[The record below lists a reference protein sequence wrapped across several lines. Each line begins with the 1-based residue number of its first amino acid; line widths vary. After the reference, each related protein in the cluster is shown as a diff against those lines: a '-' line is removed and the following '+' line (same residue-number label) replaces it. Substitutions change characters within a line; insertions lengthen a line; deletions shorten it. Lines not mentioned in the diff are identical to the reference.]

1 MLLNG
6 ALFLLLTCFSGLVY
20 GEVAANFNNCLQFF
34 YRNEPPKGITGPDYR
49 HICQLYHNAYRFATL
64 YNIKYRTPLYSAYK
78 LHSPDGK
85 RPRPDWMIEPQL
97 ANSKGD
103 KSMMY
108 IKNPDQNVKESQA
121 VNDDYTNSGFTRG
134 HLAPSS
140 HQATKD
146 DRTATFTLTNI
157 VPQAAISNNQEW
169 NKFEQNLSARFKN
182 VCKDKLYVVTGIIP
196 YQSGEHKIKD
206 RVFIPEYIWSAY
218 CCNDNNVG
226 KDQGK
231 YFPTYAAVGR
241 NDPNSGDDV
250 VKKSP
255 KNSGYDVREMPLEE
269 LEAILKKRLNMNITL
284 FDGHCGAK

>member
-1 MLLNG
+1 MLPNG

-34 YRNEPPKGITGPDYR
+34 YRNEPPKGITGSDYR

-64 YNIKYRTPLYSAYK
+64 YDIKYRTPLYSAYK

-103 KSMMY
+103 KSMKY